1 MGTPADRRNQLA
13 IAAAIIGWALSNV
26 VTNEAIAK
34 GASVWLILIPA
45 MVAVLVVVIYAKFL
59 RETDEYVRLLQYQ
72 GLALG
77 FAGSLFVIALL
88 DALKKA
94 GSTLEVTQESAT
106 VMLVTWAISQ
116 LYVAWRHR

>member
-1 MGTPADRRNQLA
+1 MIEKHSETQIQRGWLHTLRACMGTPADRRNQLA

-45 MVAVLVVVIYAKFL
+45 MVAVLVVGIYAKFL

-77 FAGSLFVIALL
+77 FAGSLFV
-88 DALKKA
+88 
-94 GSTLEVTQESAT
+94 TQ
-106 VMLVTWAISQ
+106 LI
-116 LYVAWRHR
+116 